1 MTIGELCKRSYET
14 ADAKG
19 WHKGSRSLSKA
30 IALMH
35 SEVSEAL
42 EVWRD
47 PARELSQIWY
57 SKTKYGDKPEG
68 FVIELA
74 DLLIRIGDMAVEME
88 IPVVE
93 VLNDVLIAR
102 LGEKQEI
109 SVDIP
114 DVLSLIHYYLS
125 QAFGVVFGEFCLVA
139 SESGLAMVKV
149 MMVVGAICR
158 KHNLDLEQAVLLKM
172 DYNDKRP
179 HRHGDKRG

>member
-1 MTIGELCKRSYET
+1 MTVGELCKRSYET
-14 ADAKG
+14 ADVKG
-19 WHKGSRSLSKA
+19 WHEDSRSLGKV

-42 EVWRD
+42 ECWRD

-57 SKTKYGDKPEG
+57 SNTKYGDKPEG

-74 DLLIRIGDMAVEME
+74 DLLIRIGDTAVEME
-88 IPVVE
+88 IPVAE
-93 VLNDVLIAR
+93 VLNDVLIVR

-109 SVDIP
+109 SVGIP
-114 DVLSLIHYYLS
+114 DSLSLIHYYLS

-139 SESGLAMVKV
+139 SGLVKAIAKV